1 MPREH
6 IDYRNN
12 LERLNEL
19 YPETEM
25 LNVKQAARVMGYKT
39 EDTALNNLPFHDRRI
54 SKAALARIMSEGV
67 RP

>member
-25 LNVKQAARVMGYKT
+25 LNVKQTARVMGYTPETVRRKV
-39 EDTALNNLPFHDRRI
+39 PFCDRRI

-67 RP
+67 KP